1 MTGMRLRD
9 LLLAR
14 VPGPL
19 EFLRCFADQAERKP
33 DSTAAAAMRHD
44 LAARMAANPLEG

>member
-1 MTGMRLRD
+1 MTGMRVRD

-14 VPGPL
+14 VPEPL

-33 DSTAAAAMRHD
+33 DSTAAATRHD
-44 LAARMAANPLEG
+44 LAARMAAIPLEG